1 MQNQLEAVIEGWKTM
16 SLDQKQKVCT
26 SLSACTRVVGT
37 EAPKLTADLDKMPF
51 SKQEWY
57 DLEIPISTRRRCSSR
72 KVASRLGDLFSGK
85 RKQPR
90 LNWTLC
96 CSVPP
101 PNRLS
106 EVNAF
111 EKGDALRFVTQAKK
125 ELTVES
131 SMWAA
136 TGHGPL
142 SFLLRPEK
150 EALAAVLSSDL
161 ELKNGQL
168 ALKVRAFA
176 SAGLWQH

>member
-1 MQNQLEAVIEGWKTM
+1 TDDRVEGSVLQNQLEQVIEGWKTM

-57 DLEIPISTRRRCSSR
+57 DLEIPISTQTSVQFEESG
-72 KVASRLGDLFSGK
+72 KSPEDLFRETQTAKAQLDPLLLCTST
-85 RKQPR
+85 QPG
-90 LNWTLC
+90 LG
-96 CSVPP
+96 
-101 PNRLS
+101 

-111 EKGDALRFVTQAKK
+111 EKGDALKFVTQAKK

-136 TGHGPL
+136 TGYGPL

-168 ALKVRAFA
+168 ALKV
-176 SAGLWQH
+176 